1 MPRIAATLACCAA
14 VALAGAAASSEE
26 AAPLGDRRP
35 MLGFGAVVDRP
46 PDFRL
51 DPDAT
56 DSGSGGE
63 PRAARGGNVGFV
75 FFGDAYLGV
84 AAGGDRAGAVSGIG
98 GGATVTIRP

>member
-1 MPRIAATLACCAA
+1 MPRIAATLVCCAA
-14 VALAGAAASSEE
+14 VALAGAAAFSEE

-46 PDFRL
+46 TDFRL
-51 DPDAT
+51 DPDASDAGT
-56 DSGSGGE
+56 SGE
-63 PRAARGGNVGFV
+63 ARAAPGGNLGFV

-84 AAGGDRAGAVSGIG
+84 AAGGGRAGAVSGIG